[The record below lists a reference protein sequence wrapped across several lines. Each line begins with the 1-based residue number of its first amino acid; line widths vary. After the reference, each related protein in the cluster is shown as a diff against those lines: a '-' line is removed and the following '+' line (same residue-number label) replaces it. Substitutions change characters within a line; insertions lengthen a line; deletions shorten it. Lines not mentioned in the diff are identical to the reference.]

1 MRERFEHGASR
12 KSPRWIAVV
21 LVLLVVAW
29 IAASSLLDKRW
40 YEVLLD
46 VFPYVLVILALL
58 RTPSAMHA
66 VAERMKDYEREAG
79 EDPDAKPD
87 EEIGPTELAL

>member
-1 MRERFEHGASR
+1 ML
-12 KSPRWIAVV
+12 AV
-21 LVLLVVAW
+21 LVVAW

-46 VFPYVLVILALL
+46 VFPYLLAILALL
-58 RTPSAMHA
+58 RTPSALRS

-79 EDPDAKPD
+79 EDPDAEPD
-87 EEIGPTELAL
+87 DEIGPTELAL